1 MRHYEDFKC
10 LLAAIEAYRADASI
24 PVDAEQVD
32 AACARILTHDPFD
45 ETAIEWKRIA
55 ELVKELNVG
64 EWPPTG

>member
-1 MRHYEDFKC
+1 MGSYEDFRR
-10 LLAAIEAYRADASI
+10 LLEAIEVYRTGGSI
-24 PVDAEQVD
+24 SADAEQID

-55 ELVKELNVG
+55 ELVKELNGG